1 LRAGPGSDQTRCVAK
16 PLDPPPPFP
25 DLDWSV
31 PDRTEN
37 LRAIRDYALGF
48 AAESQAWYE
57 RRHRVKRVSGRLL
70 RVGAV
75 LLGIV
80 AVLVPIVAQMW
91 SGMPPAVAALAIA
104 LAAGLVSLDHFYG
117 FSTGWMRFIKA
128 EQRIEALRLEFQFAW
143 EGRRLDADG
152 PPDPE
157 QVGAA
162 LALAHQLVLDVHGVV
177 AAETDAWIEEF
188 NSGLARIEE
197 TLKGREGDRGAV

>member
-1 LRAGPGSDQTRCVAK
+1 MAK
-16 PLDPPPPFP
+16 TLDPPPPPFP

-37 LRAIRDYALGF
+37 LRAVRDYAFGF
-48 AAESQAWYE
+48 AVEAERWYV
-57 RRHRVKRVSGRLL
+57 RRHGKKRAFGRLL

-75 LLGIV
+75 VLGIV

-128 EQRIEALRLEFQFAW
+128 EQRIEALRVEFQFAW
-143 EGRRLDADG
+143 EAQRLEGDG
-152 PPDPE
+152 PPTPE
-157 QVGAA
+157 QVAAA
-162 LALAHQLVLDVHGVV
+162 LLLAHALVARVQEIV

-197 TLKGREGDRGAV
+197 TLEGGEGERAA